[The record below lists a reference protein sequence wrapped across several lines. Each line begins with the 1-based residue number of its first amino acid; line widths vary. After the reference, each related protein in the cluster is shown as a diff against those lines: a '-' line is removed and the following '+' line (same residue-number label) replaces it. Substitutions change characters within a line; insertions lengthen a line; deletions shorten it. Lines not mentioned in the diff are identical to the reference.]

1 MRVKPVGELVFE
13 KDGHEHYI
21 PASQLSEGEQK
32 KEADGIHGESED
44 WSIIFTAGSP
54 FGGFAWYVT
63 YTVGNQGLVLIDSEI
78 TKAPVG
84 VEVIRD
90 ISSKSV

>member
-21 PASQLSEGEQK
+21 PASQLSEGEHK

-44 WSIIFTAGSP
+44 WSVIFTADSL

-63 YTVGNQGLVLIDSEI
+63 YSLGNQGAVMIDSEI
-78 TKAPVG
+78 SKAPMG
-84 VEVIRD
+84 VEVIGD
-90 ISSKSV
+90 LSFKSA